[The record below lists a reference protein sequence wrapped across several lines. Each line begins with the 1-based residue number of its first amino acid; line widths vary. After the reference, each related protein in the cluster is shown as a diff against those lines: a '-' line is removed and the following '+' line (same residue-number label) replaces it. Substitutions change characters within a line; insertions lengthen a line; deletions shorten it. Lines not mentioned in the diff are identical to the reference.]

1 MPLLGSH
8 TPNTHVADQDVCT
21 EATRPTPSRKQSQH
35 SNIAIAAMMH
45 ESSAAE
51 VVRYQGDR
59 EALKEP
65 PAPQRNGDNSLAAP
79 SIPFSQHGNGVGP
92 ALTDTPATTAP
103 NSPRM

>member
-1 MPLLGSH
+1 MPLLVNQ
-8 TPNTHVADQDVCT
+8 TLNTNIADQDVCT
-21 EATRPTPSRKQSQH
+21 EATRPFPARKQSQH

-45 ESSAAE
+45 ESTASE
-51 VVRYQGDR
+51 IMRHHGDR
-59 EALKEP
+59 ECSKEL

-79 SIPFSQHGNGVGP
+79 SIPFSHHGNGVGP